1 MCQTDASSYYK
12 IQIKMCV
19 YMCVCMCVCVCVC
32 VWRGGGGGG
41 IYFSLLLM
49 KEEKTSRAGKMIWK
63 AQATNINTTRGCR

>member
-19 YMCVCMCVCVCVC
+19 YMCVC
-32 VWRGGGGGG
+32 VWRGGGG

>member
-1 MCQTDASSYYK
+1 MNVCL
-12 IQIKMCV
+12 
-19 YMCVCMCVCVCVC
+19 CVCEG
-32 VWRGGGGGG
+32 WGG